1 MQGNCFPHCL
11 SGVLKPGRKRQ
22 SLFAPFSKRQQCSS
36 IWKDWISCFRNYP
49 YCCDDRRYSSIYPE
63 QYEYMLELKQLF
75 ETNEQKGHALI
86 EMPTGT
92 GKTVCIFSVYLAAK
106 FVNPRMGRQWG
117 GDSDA

>member
-1 MQGNCFPHCL
+1 
-11 SGVLKPGRKRQ
+11 
-22 SLFAPFSKRQQCSS
+22 
-36 IWKDWISCFRNYP
+36 
-49 YCCDDRRYSSIYPE
+49 
-63 QYEYMLELKQLF
+63 MLELKQLF
-75 ETNEQKGHALI
+75 ETNEQKSHALI